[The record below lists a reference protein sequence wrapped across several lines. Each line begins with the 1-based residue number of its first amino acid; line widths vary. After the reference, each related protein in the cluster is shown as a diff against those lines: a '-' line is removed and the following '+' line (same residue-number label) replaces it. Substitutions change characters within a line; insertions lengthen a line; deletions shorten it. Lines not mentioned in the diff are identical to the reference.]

1 MTRPPTKTAKDFIEM
16 KKQETPAQ
24 PQIIP
29 DAVADFFLRLIGT
42 GKRSKRTS
50 AERRF
55 FPCSLGTVK
64 IIVVQPPP
72 N

>member
-1 MTRPPTKTAKDFIEM
+1 M

-24 PQIIP
+24 QKVVPA
-29 DAVADFFLRLIGT
+29 AVADFFLRLIGT

-55 FPCSLGTVK
+55 FPRSLGTVK
-64 IIVVQPPP
+64 IIVAQPPP